1 MATPPTDVLSSA
13 LALPAQDRARLAHEL
28 LVSLDDSADAGAAE
42 AWISELERRSREVR
56 SGEVRPEDWAEV
68 RARLADRWTGK

>member
-13 LALPAQDRARLAHEL
+13 LALPAKDRARLAHEL
-28 LVSLDDSADAGAAE
+28 LMSLDDSADAGAAE
-42 AWISELERRSREVR
+42 AWVSELERRSNEVR
-56 SGEVRPEDWAEV
+56 AGEVKPEEWADV